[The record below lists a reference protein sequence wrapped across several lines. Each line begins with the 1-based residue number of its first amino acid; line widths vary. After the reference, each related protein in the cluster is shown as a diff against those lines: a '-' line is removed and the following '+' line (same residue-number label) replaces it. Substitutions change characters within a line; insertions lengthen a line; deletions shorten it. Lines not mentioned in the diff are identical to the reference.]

1 MKPLFITATGTG
13 IGKTIVTTALA
24 WQARQAGRAVRV
36 LKPVISGFTSD
47 TYADSDTALIL
58 RSLEADETPDAIEAV
73 SPWRFK
79 APLAP
84 DMAAAR
90 EGKALDFNHLVK
102 FCTQAPPASTQKPED
117 LLLIEGVGGLMV
129 PLTETDTVLDW
140 IKALNYPAVLVAGSY
155 LGTISHTL
163 TAMETARAHAI
174 DIAAIVVSESVESP
188 VPLDETR
195 NAIARFLPETPV
207 LTLPRLPAGQAPWRH
222 APDLLTQ
229 LT

>member
-36 LKPVISGFTSD
+36 LKPVISGFTPD

-58 RSLEADETPDAIEAV
+58 RSLEADETPDAIDAV
-73 SPWRFK
+73 SPWRFE

-90 EGKALDFNHLVK
+90 EGKALDFGKLVEFCKDTAVAAEDIHLV
-102 FCTQAPPASTQKPED
+102 
-117 LLLIEGVGGLMV
+117 EGVGGLMV
-129 PLTETDTVLDW
+129 PLTETETVLNW
-140 IKALNYPAVLVAGSY
+140 IKALNYPALLVAGSY

-174 DIAAIVVSESVESP
+174 DIAAIVVSESADSP

-195 NAIARFLPETPV
+195 DAIARFWPETTV
-207 LTLPRLPAGQAPWRH
+207 LTLPRLPAGHAPWRH
-222 APDLLTQ
+222 APDLLTH
-229 LT
+229 LI